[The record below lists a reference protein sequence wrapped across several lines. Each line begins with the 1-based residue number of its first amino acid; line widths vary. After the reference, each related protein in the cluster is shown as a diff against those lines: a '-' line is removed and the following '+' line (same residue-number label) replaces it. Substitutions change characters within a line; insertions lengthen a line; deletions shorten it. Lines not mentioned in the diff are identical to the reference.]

1 MIVGFQ
7 SRHKVC
13 GLTDYLL
20 MTISTLAARIASTRG
35 SIHSASRV
43 LSCSRSHLRTAR
55 RSSSST
61 TLTTMAATSD
71 SWPQEDTRRMLH
83 AVYRVG
89 PMDEYCKFMEACFG
103 MKQLRYRDMCVLT
116 STAVRRSPCAARRA
130 PLAVRRSP
138 RLNAHSLTL
147 SLALRAM
154 LYALHSFASPDE
166 KYTNAFIGFGGC

>member
-1 MIVGFQ
+1 
-7 SRHKVC
+7 
-13 GLTDYLL
+13 
-20 MTISTLAARIASTRG
+20 
-35 SIHSASRV
+35 
-43 LSCSRSHLRTAR
+43 
-55 RSSSST
+55 
-61 TLTTMAATSD
+61 MAATSD

-116 STAVRRSPCAARRA
+116 STAV
-130 PLAVRRSP
+130 
-138 RLNAHSLTL
+138 LNAHSLTL

>member
-7 SRHKVC
+7 KEKFTPHVC
-13 GLTDYLL
+13 GDT
-20 MTISTLAARIASTRG
+20 MITLAARIASTRG

-61 TLTTMAATSD
+61 TLTMAATSD

-116 STAVRRSPCAARRA
+116 STAVRRSPCAARR
-130 PLAVRRSP
+130 SP

>member
-1 MIVGFQ
+1 
-7 SRHKVC
+7 
-13 GLTDYLL
+13 
-20 MTISTLAARIASTRG
+20 
-35 SIHSASRV
+35 
-43 LSCSRSHLRTAR
+43 
-55 RSSSST
+55 
-61 TLTTMAATSD
+61 
-71 SWPQEDTRRMLH
+71 MLH

-116 STAVRRSPCAARRA
+116 STAVRRSPCA
-130 PLAVRRSP
+130 VRRSP
-138 RLNAHSLTL
+138 LVARPDSTLTLSLSLTLTLTLTLTL